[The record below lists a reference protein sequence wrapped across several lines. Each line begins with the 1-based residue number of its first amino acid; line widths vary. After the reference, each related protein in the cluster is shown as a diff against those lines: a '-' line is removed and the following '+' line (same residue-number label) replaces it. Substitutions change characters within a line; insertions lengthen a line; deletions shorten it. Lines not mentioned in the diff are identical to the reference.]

1 MTESKGQG
9 RTSGVALIILGLALL
24 AAGLTMLIL
33 PPVFH
38 ATARL
43 ELKPGSRSGRGQ
55 VDPQTQL
62 LEITSSR
69 VLSAVVS
76 RLNLTR
82 EWSDPSGVPL
92 TRLQA
97 MGRLRE
103 RLAVVPGAG
112 SGLIEIR
119 AVAPDPGEAADLAN
133 ATAAAY
139 VQLRRE
145 TSRQESSGAAE
156 LLRRNLARQTTIVS
170 NFQQRIN
177 ALQVELGAL
186 ATTNTASPPQSAAE
200 AKDYAQAEEQARV
213 ESELLL
219 VETRLTQWESMNP
232 QALREELIAAL
243 PDETTLPG
251 LISDLNEV
259 EQRLASLEPDVAQD
273 DPELTAATTEHERI
287 EQQIQER
294 MNTLLATLRAQ
305 VATLRSQRDTLEPKS
320 EPAGARTGSGDLVR
334 KQAAYA
340 RLQHDLVAQQ
350 KNLDALRLRAA
361 QDEMDQAGAP
371 AAARVEIVDE
381 AEPPLRADSPNR
393 PLAGGLVALG
403 FVAGVGG
410 ALVVGHRHRALVPE
424 SQSPR

>member
-1 MTESKGQG
+1 MPSMTESKGQG
-9 RTSGVALIILGLALL
+9 RTSGVALIVLGLVLL
-24 AAGLTMLIL
+24 AAGLVLLCL

-38 ATARL
+38 ATVLL

-62 LEITSSR
+62 VQITSSR
-69 VLSAVVS
+69 VLSAVAS

-82 EWSDPSGVPL
+82 EWSDPLGLPL

-97 MGRLRE
+97 VGRLRE
-103 RLAVVPGAG
+103 RLAVAPGAR

-139 VQLRRE
+139 LQLRQE
-145 TSRQESSGAAE
+145 ASRQESSGAAE

-170 NFQQRIN
+170 NFQQRIG

-186 ATTNTASPPQSAAE
+186 ATTNAVSQSPSAAE

-251 LISDLNEV
+251 LISDLDEV
-259 EQRLASLEPDVAQD
+259 EQRLASLGPDVAPD
-273 DPELTAATTEHERI
+273 DPELTAAATEHERI

-320 EPAGARTGSGDLVR
+320 EPAGARTGSGDVVR
-334 KQAAYA
+334 KEATLA
-340 RLQHDLVAQQ
+340 RLQRDLVAQQ
-350 KNLDALRLRAA
+350 KNLDALRLRVA
-361 QDEMDQAGAP
+361 QDLMERVDQTGVGP
-371 AAARVEIVDE
+371 AASAEIVDE
-381 AEPPLRADSPNR
+381 AEPPSRPDSPNR

-403 FVAGVGG
+403 FVVGVGG
-410 ALVVGHRHRALVPE
+410 ALVVGHRHRA
-424 SQSPR
+424 SAA

>member
-1 MTESKGQG
+1 MPSMTESKG
-9 RTSGVALIILGLALL
+9 RTRAPGMALIILGLIVL
-24 AAGLTMLIL
+24 AVGLTMLVL

-38 ATARL
+38 AAARL
-43 ELKPGSRSGRGQ
+43 SLNPAARSGNGQ
-55 VDPQTQL
+55 VDPAPMQTQL
-62 LEITSSR
+62 GLIRSSR
-69 VLSAVVS
+69 VLSSVVS

-103 RLAVVPGAG
+103 RLTVIPGA
-112 SGLIEIR
+112 SPGLVEIR
-119 AVAPDPGEAADLAN
+119 AAGPDPGEAADLAN

-145 TSRQESSGAAE
+145 TSRQETTGAGE
-156 LLRRNLARQTTIVS
+156 LLRRNLARQTTVVS
-170 NFQQRIN
+170 NFQQRIS
-177 ALQVELGAL
+177 ALQVELGTL
-186 ATTNTASPPQSAAE
+186 ATTNAASQSQSAAE

-219 VETRLTQWESMNP
+219 VETKLAQWESMS
-232 QALREELIAAL
+232 QQTLREELIAAL
-243 PDETTLPG
+243 PEETTLPG
-251 LISDLNEV
+251 LISDLDEV

-273 DPELTAATTEHERI
+273 DPELTGATTEHERI

-305 VATLRSQRDTLEPKS
+305 VATLRSQRDALEPKTES
-320 EPAGARTGSGDLVR
+320 AGARTGSGDSVR
-334 KQAAYA
+334 KEATYA
-340 RLQHDLVAQQ
+340 QLQRDLVAQQ
-350 KNLDALRLRAA
+350 KNLDALRLHVA
-361 QDEMDQAGAP
+361 QEEMEQAGAP

-381 AEPPLRADSPNR
+381 AEPPLRPDFPNR

-410 ALVVGHRHRALVPE
+410 ALVVGHRHRAPAA
-424 SQSPR
+424 